1 MKSQPLWKISVATS
15 SEGEEA
21 VQQLLER
28 LYGHP
33 ASTCTDLITG
43 AIVVN
48 LFLTRNARATR
59 PPRAPLLAA
68 LRELTSCGLDLSP
81 ARVSI
86 RQLKAENWAESW
98 KRHFHPLEIG
108 RTLLIKPS
116 WSRRLARAGQAT
128 VVLDPGLSFGTGQH
142 PTTSFCLEQIAA
154 QRRPGAPQGLL
165 DVGCG
170 SGILAIAAAKLG
182 YAPVVAFDF
191 DPDAVRIARENAA
204 RNDVSFRLFQGDVTQ
219 LKWARREQYDV
230 VCANLTHDLLLSQAQ
245 RLTRLTRPD
254 GLLVLAGILDKQFA
268 AVQAAY
274 EGLGLTLSA
283 VRTEREWRSGAFRR
297 LADKSEES

>member
-1 MKSQPLWKISVATS
+1 MKNQPLWRISVATS
-15 SEGEEA
+15 AEGEEA

-28 LYGHP
+28 LYGQP
-33 ASTCTDLITG
+33 ASTCTNLITG
-43 AIVVN
+43 AIIVN
-48 LFLTRNARATR
+48 SFLPRNARATR

-68 LRELTSCGLDLSP
+68 LRELAECGLDLAP
-81 ARVSI
+81 ARASI

-142 PTTSFCLEQIAA
+142 PTTSFCLEQIAT
-154 QRRPGAPQGLL
+154 QRRIGTQQGLL

-182 YAPVVAFDF
+182 YDPVVAFDF

-204 RNDVSFRLFQGDVTQ
+204 RNDVSFRLFQGDVTK
-219 LKWARREQYDV
+219 LKWARREQYDI
-230 VCANLTHDLLLSQAQ
+230 VCANLTHDLLLSQAR
-245 RLTRLTRPD
+245 RLAGLTRPD
-254 GLLVLAGILDKQFA
+254 GRLVLAGILDRQFA
-268 AVQAAY
+268 AVQAAS
-274 EGLGLTLSA
+274 EGLGLTLTA

-297 LADKSEES
+297 ADCQSV